1 MRMFRL
7 VLPVVLCAI
16 LTTSLPAM
24 PSNAMDVEQLK
35 SADPTFILLVL
46 HELELQGLLAYD
58 VSLLIVQDYHCLQ
71 QLLDSKEYQKVLGS
85 LKEVNTRPA
94 YLRHRLQSL
103 CEKFDINQST

>member
-35 SADPTFILLVL
+35 SANPAFILFALQ
-46 HELELQGLLAYD
+46 ELENEGLLPHD
-58 VSLLIVQDYHCLQ
+58 VSLLIVQEYHYLQ
-71 QLLDSKEYQKVLGS
+71 ILLDSEEYQDVLGR
-85 LKEVNTRPA
+85 LKEEKTDP
-94 YLRHRLQSL
+94 YSL
-103 CEKFDINQST
+103 TCY